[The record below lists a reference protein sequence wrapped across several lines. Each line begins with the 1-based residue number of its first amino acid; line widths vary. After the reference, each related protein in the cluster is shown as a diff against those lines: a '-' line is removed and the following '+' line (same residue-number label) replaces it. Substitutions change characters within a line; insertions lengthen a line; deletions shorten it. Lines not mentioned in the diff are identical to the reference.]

1 MVAGRALMAKL
12 APPTML
18 NEWFGLY
25 AMSGTATSF
34 VGPATIGVLT
44 TVFQSQRAGVAGALL
59 PGGRPPGD
67 VQGEGRADES
77 LTLEHGPA
85 TGR

>member
-1 MVAGRALMAKL
+1 MVVGRALMAKL
-12 APPTML
+12 VPPTML

-44 TVFQSQRAGVAGALL
+44 TVFQSQRAGVAVGLFFLAAGLL
-59 PGGRPPGD
+59 VMFKVREEPTR
-67 VQGEGRADES
+67 V
-77 LTLEHGPA
+77 
-85 TGR
+85 